1 VENRSRIQPS
11 PLLYNLNALQ
21 KDANERYGFSATQ
34 TMEIARKLHEEKL
47 ISYPLTESRHVPGDV
62 FETMPK
68 IIRQTAVYCKMADG
82 LDAIDMANLNL
93 RSIKRE
99 NTQPVEHHALIPT
112 GTYPGYLPKDEKAV
126 YEMIVS
132 RTFEA
137 FAPDCQK
144 EVIRIEAAAGTLVFK
159 SEQSQIITPGW
170 RAVQNREEDRE
181 EDEAEANAVFP
192 VFAEGETVSI
202 SGWNLLTKKKLPP
215 SLYTEASLLPA
226 MEEAGLGISATRASI
241 IETLLSCGYI
251 ERHGTNLVP
260 TEKGLV
266 VHNHV
271 KNRKIADVE
280 LSGGWEKSRADVS
293 KGKQNA
299 DTFMTMIEI
308 FTRQV
313 TEEIL
318 SLNRTKDFTLRLDR
332 SKPGRRKKG

>member
-1 VENRSRIQPS
+1 MTDSMETINME
-11 PLLYNLNALQ
+11 NLNRRSVGNIGAL
-21 KDANERYGFSATQ
+21 S
-34 TMEIARKLHEEKL
+34 
-47 ISYPLTESRHVPGDV
+47 
-62 FETMPK
+62 
-68 IIRQTAVYCKMADG
+68 
-82 LDAIDMANLNL
+82 
-93 RSIKRE
+93 
-99 NTQPVEHHALIPT
+99 HHALIPT
-112 GTYPGYLPKDEKAV
+112 GIYPGYLPKDGKAV
-126 YEMIVS
+126 FEMIVS

-144 EVIRIEAAAGTLVFK
+144 EVIRIEAAAGTLVFE
-159 SEQSQIITPGW
+159 SEQSLIITPGW

-181 EDEAEANAVFP
+181 EDEAGTNAAFP

-202 SGWNLLTKKKLPP
+202 SGWNLLTKKTLPP
-215 SLYTEASLLPA
+215 PFYTEASLLQA
-226 MEEAGLGISATRASI
+226 MEKAGLGTSATRASI
-241 IETLLSCGYI
+241 IETLLSCNYV
-251 ERHGTNLVP
+251 ERQGTNLVS

-271 KNRKIADVE
+271 KNMKIADIE
-280 LSGGWEKSRADVS
+280 LSGSWEKTLADVS